1 MTTHYESIVKS
12 LLITSVHELI
22 ILVTILTTI
31 IGCVYIGKIVKNLFL
46 RVEECYDHII

>member
-1 MTTHYESIVKS
+1 MRYETIVKG
-12 LLITSVHELI
+12 LLITTVNELV

-46 RVEECYDHII
+46 RVEECYHII